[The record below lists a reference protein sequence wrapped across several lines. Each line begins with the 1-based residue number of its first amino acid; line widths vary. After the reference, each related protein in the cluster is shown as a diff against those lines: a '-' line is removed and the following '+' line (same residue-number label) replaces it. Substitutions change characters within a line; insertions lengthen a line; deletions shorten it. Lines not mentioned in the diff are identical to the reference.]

1 MPRTYRP
8 YEYDYDTPYI
18 GRTEVIEAYL
28 DKKLSNVSV
37 DTNLIRNTIKCSVHE
52 SLSDVD
58 CQFCSVHKHIDRAK
72 DEIINHEPGGCMC
85 HLATKEDV
93 ANAVVQINTH
103 TDEKF
108 QEVDFE
114 QQFMNLNEQL
124 ARLNH

>member
-8 YEYDYDTPYI
+8 YEYNYDTPYI
-18 GRTEVIEAYL
+18 GRTEVIESYL

-85 HLATKEDV
+85 HLATKEDI
-93 ANAVVQINTH
+93 ANAVEQINTH

-114 QQFMNLNEQL
+114 LQFMNLNEQL

>member
-18 GRTEVIEAYL
+18 GRTEVIESYL

-85 HLATKEDV
+85 HLATKEDI
-93 ANAVVQINTH
+93 ANAVEQINTH

-114 QQFMNLNEQL
+114 LQFMNLNEQL